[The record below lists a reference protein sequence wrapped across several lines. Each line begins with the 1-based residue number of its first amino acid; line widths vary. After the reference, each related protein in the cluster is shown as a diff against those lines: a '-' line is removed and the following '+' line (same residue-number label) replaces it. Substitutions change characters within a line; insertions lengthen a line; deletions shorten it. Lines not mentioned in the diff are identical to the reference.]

1 MKRLCAG
8 LNSVNLLNKVKGEN
22 GKRKAENI
30 GAAKAG
36 LNLLF
41 AVHVY
46 WHAISDVFSRY
57 IINEKSLNIH
67 IVTVVAAVCDGA
79 GT

>member
-1 MKRLCAG
+1 MKRPCAG
-8 LNSVNLLNKVKGEN
+8 LSSANSRNKLKSEN

-46 WHAISDVFSRY
+46 WRAISDVFSRY
-57 IINEKSLNIH
+57 TIDEKSLNIH
-67 IVTVVAAVCDGA
+67 IVTVVAAVCGGA